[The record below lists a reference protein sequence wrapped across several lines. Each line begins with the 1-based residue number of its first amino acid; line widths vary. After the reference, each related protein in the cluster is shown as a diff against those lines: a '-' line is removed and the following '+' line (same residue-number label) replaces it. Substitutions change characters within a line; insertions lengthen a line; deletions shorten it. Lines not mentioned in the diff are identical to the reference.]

1 MRVCYFGQ
9 YDPDYARNQI
19 IRHGLTLAGVE
30 VVPCLVKMELGFPHR
45 YLALSRKF
53 SKIPKPFDAVIVAEV
68 NQPIVFLAKML
79 TQLYRLPLIFDPFI
93 SRYDTLVI
101 DRGIVPQNSTE
112 ARYLYWTDRL
122 SMNLAD
128 HVFADTYQ
136 HRLYYQEKF
145 KVHRPIGV
153 VPIGA
158 NTRIFYPQPA
168 ESKKN
173 CADSFEILF
182 WGTFIPLQGIQF
194 ILKAAYILQQHRQR
208 VCFKLVGNGQT
219 FTEMQ
224 RIASEMNLTNVTFL
238 NYIAT
243 KQLPAF
249 IQTADVVL
257 GVFGNTQKTLR
268 VVPNKLYEGLAMGKP
283 VITGDTPALREFFTP
298 GQHLHAVPVA
308 NPESLAEAII
318 QLIENKE
325 YRYHLAQQGYEH
337 FSEHFTPRI
346 IGQSVREIIENLA
359 SKPVICCRLSEPK

>member
-145 KVHRPIGV
+145 KVHRSISV

-158 NTRIFYPQPA
+158 NTRIFYPQPTEA
-168 ESKKN
+168 KKN
-173 CADSFEILF
+173 STDPLEILF

-194 ILKAAYILQQHRQR
+194 ILKAAHILQENRQP
-208 VCFKLVGNGQT
+208 VCFRMAGNGQT
-219 FTEMQ
+219 FAEMQ
-224 RIASEMNLTNVTFL
+224 NIASELNLNNVTFL
-238 NYIAT
+238 NYIAA
-243 KQLPAF
+243 KQLPSF
-249 IQTADVVL
+249 IQTADIVL
-257 GVFGNTQKTLR
+257 GIFGDTQKTLR
-268 VVPNKLYEGLAMGKP
+268 VVPNKLYEGLAMAKP
-283 VITGDTPALREFFTP
+283 VITGDTPALRELFTP

-325 YRYHLAQQGYEH
+325 YRYHLAQQGYKY
-337 FSEHFTPRI
+337 FSEQFSAEK
-346 IGQSVREIIENLA
+346 IGHTIRDILEELI
-359 SKPVICCRLSEPK
+359 